1 MAIVPPPS
9 RNDPCPCGSGRRYKQ
24 CHGALAPGAE
34 PGIDDLDALLARA
47 MEAQRANRLD
57 DAARMYDEVLERAPG
72 LPDALHMRGVVDFSR
87 GDAAGAVRRIEQ
99 ALATGLDTSELRY
112 NLKIARELAVDIAT
126 EPARRRAIDEAAR
139 RPRRHDDT
147 FVAPDDVRLLA
158 FYLPQYHRIDE
169 NDEWWGLGFTEWTN
183 VRRATPNFAG
193 HAQPRMPADLGWYD
207 LMDPDVRERQAAFA
221 RAYGIGGFCYYYYWF
236 EGRRLLEQPLDAVL
250 ASGRPDFPFC
260 VFWANEDWK
269 RTWDGGRNEVLVAQR
284 HSADDDRAFL
294 RGLLPA
300 FRDPRYLRVLDQPL
314 LMVYRGESLPDPV
327 RTFDTWRTMA
337 IEAGEMPP
345 YIVTADTSPH
355 GSPLEI
361 GADAS
366 VAFPP
371 HRLSSPLLRADPP
384 PGLRPDFAGRLYD
397 ARSVAARAA
406 CAPEPE
412 HTHFQTAVPMWDNT
426 PRRQRDGTILV
437 NASPPVFRAW
447 LSDCFA
453 RARTMLPPGQRIV
466 FVNAWNEWAEG
477 AYLEPD
483 AAHGRAY
490 LEAALEARYVPADGE
505 RIADIVAR
513 LMREGPTAAP

>member
-1 MAIVPPPS
+1 
-9 RNDPCPCGSGRRYKQ
+9 
-24 CHGALAPGAE
+24 
-34 PGIDDLDALLARA
+34 
-47 MEAQRANRLD
+47 
-57 DAARMYDEVLERAPG
+57 
-72 LPDALHMRGVVDFSR
+72 
-87 GDAAGAVRRIEQ
+87 
-99 ALATGLDTSELRY
+99 
-112 NLKIARELAVDIAT
+112 
-126 EPARRRAIDEAAR
+126 
-139 RPRRHDDT
+139 
-147 FVAPDDVRLLA
+147 
-158 FYLPQYHRIDE
+158 
-169 NDEWWGLGFTEWTN
+169 
-183 VRRATPNFAG
+183 
-193 HAQPRMPADLGWYD
+193 MPVDLGWYD

-269 RTWDGGRNEVLVAQR
+269 RTWDGGRNEVPR
-284 HSADDDRAFL
+284 RAAPL
-294 RGLLPA
+294 GRRRSRVPA
-300 FRDPRYLRVLDQPL
+300 RPAAGVPGIPRYLRALDQPL

-384 PGLRPDFAGRLYD
+384 PGLRPDFAGRLCTD

-505 RIADIVAR
+505 RIADIVVAR
-513 LMREGPTAAP
+513 PTPKVRRPRPDRRPRGSAPAALPRHGRGEPVVERDARPPAELAQRAAAVEHVVADVERPRLQAADGEARPERPLQRRDDLVDRPPDARSDVERILRAPVAQRREHAGGDVVDVDVVAHRAPVAHHAQRSVGERVGDERGDHALAARTAPSRPSPYALPTRSTTGSTRRSRR